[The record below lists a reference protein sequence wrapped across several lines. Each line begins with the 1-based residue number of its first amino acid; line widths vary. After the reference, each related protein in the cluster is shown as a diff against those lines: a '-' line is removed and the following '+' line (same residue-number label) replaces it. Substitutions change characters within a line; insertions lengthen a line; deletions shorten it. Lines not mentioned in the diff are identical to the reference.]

1 MNLQWTKETMPLK
14 VPLKSQIFNDSF
26 ITLECDIDCFCYC
39 RERSA
44 GLLAYGNE
52 DQ

>member
-1 MNLQWTKETMPLK
+1 MNLQWTKEIMPLK
-14 VPLKSQIFNDSF
+14 VPLKSPIFNDSF
-26 ITLECDIDCFCYC
+26 KILKWDIDCVCYC

-44 GLLAYGNE
+44 GLLAHGHE